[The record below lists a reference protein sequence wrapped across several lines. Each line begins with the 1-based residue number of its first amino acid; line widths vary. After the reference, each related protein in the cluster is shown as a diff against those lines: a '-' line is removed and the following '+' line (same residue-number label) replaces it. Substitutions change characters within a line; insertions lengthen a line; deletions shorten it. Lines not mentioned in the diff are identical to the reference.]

1 MAPQKGQHRNKF
13 SNQCGLS
20 FGDAGIGGQV
30 GEPLRLK
37 KLVFGRIAE
46 MDGGDVWGSWVRRD
60 YKLL

>member
-1 MAPQKGQHRNKF
+1 MCGMKKGKKSCFYTAGRA
-13 SNQCGLS
+13 
-20 FGDAGIGGQV
+20 GDAGQV